1 MHEKISQRGGTCD
14 QLSLFVSKGRKAKIQ
29 AAADAAGESLNDFIV
44 TAINRRMLRLGY
56 DKPFTRSPG
65 VWCYQSCPERGE
77 IVRGSD
83 RRPWCFAYAIEITE
97 QSTDGVYHKC
107 TECLR
112 NTPEK

>member
-1 MHEKISQRGGTCD
+1 MRRKDSQRRGTCD

-56 DKPFTRSPG
+56 DKPLPRSQG
-65 VWCYQSCPERGE
+65 EWCAQSCPERGE
-77 IVRGSD
+77 IVCGSD

-97 QSTDGVYHKC
+97 QGKDGVYRKC

-112 NTPEK
+112 DTPEK